1 MRTLVRMFKRPHNA
15 HPAMHHTRRTVA
27 PARRAVTLT
36 DALTQVREY
45 EGDNGPGD
53 AHLEACIA
61 AAHEACEQRTE
72 RALITSTWQLT
83 MDGFP
88 AACHGNPL
96 AAIRILR
103 CPVQSVASI
112 KYDDADGVEQTLATT
127 GAYRV
132 NVNAEPA
139 TITPV
144 GSWPATL
151 AGHTGT
157 VRVTFTAG
165 YGADP
170 AAVPMPLRQ
179 WVLLAVGDLY
189 ERRNASGETPVTEHG
204 FVDNLLQ
211 PYRLLGI

>member
-1 MRTLVRMFKRPHNA
+1 MN
-15 HPAMHHTRRTVA
+15 HTRRTAA
-27 PARRAVTLT
+27 PAKRAVTLP
-36 DALTQVREY
+36 DALAQVREY

-53 AHLEACIA
+53 AYLKACIA

-72 RALITSTWQLT
+72 RALITSTWQMT

-88 AACHGNPL
+88 CLPRGMAL

-103 CPVQSVASI
+103 CPVQAVLSI
-112 KYDDADGVEQTLATT
+112 KYDDADGVEQTLAPT
-127 GAYRV
+127 AYRV

-170 AAVPMPLRQ
+170 ADVPMPLRQ
-179 WVLLAVGDLY
+179 WILLAVGDLY

-211 PYRLLGI
+211 PYRLLGV

>member
-1 MRTLVRMFKRPHNA
+1 MNA
-15 HPAMHHTRRTVA
+15 HTRRTAA
-27 PARRAVTLT
+27 PARRAVTLS
-36 DALTQVREY
+36 DALAQVREF
-45 EGDNGPGD
+45 EGDNGAGD
-53 AHLEACIA
+53 ALLEGFIA

-72 RALITSTWQLT
+72 RTLITSTWQLT

-88 AACHGNPL
+88 VANWL

-103 CPVQSVASI
+103 SPVQAVASI
-112 KYDDADGVEQTLATT
+112 KYDDADGVEQTLAPT
-127 GAYRV
+127 AYRV
-132 NVNAEPA
+132 NINAEPA
-139 TITPV
+139 TVTPV

-157 VRVTFTAG
+157 VRVTFVAG
-165 YGADP
+165 YGDNPAD
-170 AAVPMPLRQ
+170 VPMPLRQ

-204 FVDNLLQ
+204 FVDGLLQ

>member
-1 MRTLVRMFKRPHNA
+1 
-15 HPAMHHTRRTVA
+15 MHHARRTVA
-27 PARRAVTLT
+27 PAKRAVTLT

-103 CPVQSVASI
+103 CPVQVVLFI
-112 KYDDADGVEQTLATT
+112 KYDDANGDEQTLSPLLD
-127 GAYRV
+127 YRL
-132 NVNAEPA
+132 NLNAEPA
-139 TITPV
+139 IITPKR
-144 GSWPATL
+144 SWPATL

-165 YGADP
+165 YGDDP
-170 AAVPMPLRQ
+170 ADVPMPLRQ

-211 PYRLLGI
+211 PFRLLGI

>member
-1 MRTLVRMFKRPHNA
+1 MRITVRMFKRPSNA
-15 HPAMHHTRRTVA
+15 QITMNHIRRTVS
-27 PARRAVTLT
+27 PSKRAVTLPE
-36 DALTQVREY
+36 ALAQVRESD
-45 EGDNGPGD
+45 GDGGSGD
-53 AHLEACIA
+53 TLLESYIATAHD
-61 AAHEACEQRTE
+61 ACEQRTE

-88 AACHGNPL
+88 SVCFGNPL
-96 AAIRILR
+96 AAISILR
-103 CPVQSVASI
+103 CPVQSVTSI
-112 KYDDADGVEQTLATT
+112 KYDDADGMEQTMAQT
-127 GAYRV
+127 AYRV

-144 GSWPATL
+144 RSWPATL

-165 YGADP
+165 YGDNPAD
-170 AAVPMPLRQ
+170 VPMPLRQ
-179 WVLLAVGDLY
+179 WILLSVGDLY

-211 PYRLLGI
+211 PYRIMGV

>member
-1 MRTLVRMFKRPHNA
+1 
-15 HPAMHHTRRTVA
+15 MHHTRRTAA
-27 PARRAVTLT
+27 PAKRAVTLP
-36 DALTQVREY
+36 DALAQVREY

-53 AHLEACIA
+53 AYLKACIA

-72 RALITSTWQLT
+72 RALITSTWQIT

-88 AACHGNPL
+88 CLPRGMAL

-103 CPVQSVASI
+103 CPVQAVLSI
-112 KYDDADGVEQTLATT
+112 KYDDADGVEQTLAPT
-127 GAYRV
+127 AYRV

-165 YGADP
+165 YGDDP
-170 AAVPMPLRQ
+170 ADVPMPLRQ
-179 WVLLAVGDLY
+179 WILLAVGDLY

>member
-1 MRTLVRMFKRPHNA
+1 
-15 HPAMHHTRRTVA
+15 MHHTRRTAA
-27 PARRAVTLT
+27 PAKRAVTLP
-36 DALTQVREY
+36 DALAQVREY

-53 AHLEACIA
+53 AYLKACIA

-72 RALITSTWQLT
+72 RALITSTWQIT

-88 AACHGNPL
+88 CLPRGMAL

-103 CPVQSVASI
+103 CPVQAVLSI
-112 KYDDADGVEQTLATT
+112 KYDDADGVEQTLAPT
-127 GAYRV
+127 AYRV

-170 AAVPMPLRQ
+170 ADVPMPLRQ
-179 WVLLAVGDLY
+179 WILLAVGDLY

>member
-1 MRTLVRMFKRPHNA
+1 MRTLVRMFKRPPNA
-15 HPAMHHTRRTVA
+15 AHTMHHTRRTVA
-27 PARRAVTLT
+27 PARRAVTLS
-36 DALTQVREY
+36 DALAHVREFD
-45 EGDNGPGD
+45 GDNGPGD
-53 AHLEACIA
+53 ALMEGYIA
-61 AAHEACEQRTE
+61 AAHDACEQRTE
-72 RALITSTWQLT
+72 RALITSTWRLT

-103 CPVQSVASI
+103 CPVQEVVSI
-112 KYDDADGVEQTLATT
+112 RYDDADGVEQTMAPS
-127 GAYRV
+127 AYRV

-165 YGADP
+165 YGDDP
-170 AAVPMPLRQ
+170 ATVPMPLRQ
-179 WVLLAVGDLY
+179 WILLAVGDLY

>member
-1 MRTLVRMFKRPHNA
+1 MREF
-15 HPAMHHTRRTVA
+15 
-27 PARRAVTLT
+27 
-36 DALTQVREY
+36 

-53 AHLEACIA
+53 ALLEGFIA

-88 AACHGNPL
+88 SACHGNPL

-103 CPVQSVASI
+103 CPVQAVASI

-132 NVNAEPA
+132 NIWAEPA

-151 AGHTGT
+151 SGHTGT
-157 VRVTFTAG
+157 VRVTFVAG
-165 YGADP
+165 YGDDP
-170 AAVPMPLRQ
+170 TDVPEPLKK
-179 WVLLAVGDLY
+179 WIKLSVGDLY